1 MLHIRRTDDVSRSVN
16 ALFFCEPRILARLY
30 VSYIAPV
37 TLILLA
43 SPALWTCRVGLTW
56 AFDEHAMALIG
67 DPRRQP
73 PRFTVQWIPPGH
85 KYLAWQ
91 VTAHCDFLQIPPRL
105 VRQSA
110 RVTPL
115 GV

>member
-30 VSYIAPV
+30 VSYVAPV

-73 PRFTVQWIPPGH
+73 PRFTVQWIPPGINILRGKLQRIVIFYKFH
-85 KYLAWQ
+85 HAWCGK
-91 VTAHCDFLQIPPRL
+91 VLE
-105 VRQSA
+105 
-110 RVTPL
+110 
-115 GV
+115 